1 MDRIKLTKQ
10 ILVAMV
16 IGFTIGALIHGF
28 DWSENAFVG
37 EFLLGGI
44 FSLGGQIF
52 IKTLKLLVVPLV
64 FVSLVLSLIHI

>member
-16 IGFTIGALIHGF
+16 IGFTIGALIQGF

-37 EFLLGGI
+37 EFMVGGI
-44 FSLGGQIF
+44 LSLGGQIF

-64 FVSLVLSLIHI
+64 LMALGCVASS

>member
-16 IGFTIGALIHGF
+16 LGFTIGALIHGF

-37 EFLLGGI
+37 EFLVGGI
-44 FSLGGQIF
+44 FSLGGQFF
-52 IKTLKLLVVPLV
+52 I
-64 FVSLVLSLIHI
+64 

>member
-28 DWSENAFVG
+28 DWSENAFVANFWWAG
-37 EFLLGGI
+37 FLA
-44 FSLGGQIF
+44 
-52 IKTLKLLVVPLV
+52 
-64 FVSLVLSLIHI
+64 